1 MSTETDLLVESW
13 KILQEYIPEKDKHK
27 AGEHW
32 VQILQDLGVEEETL
46 DALKDSDDVME
57 EICSDALDEEP
68 LYLDDEVD
76 DEDED
81 EHTY

>member
-13 KILQEYIPEKDKHK
+13 KILQEYIPEKDRQK

-32 VQILQDLGVEEETL
+32 VQILQDLGVEKETL
-46 DALKDSDDVME
+46 DALKDSDDIME

-81 EHTY
+81 EYNY